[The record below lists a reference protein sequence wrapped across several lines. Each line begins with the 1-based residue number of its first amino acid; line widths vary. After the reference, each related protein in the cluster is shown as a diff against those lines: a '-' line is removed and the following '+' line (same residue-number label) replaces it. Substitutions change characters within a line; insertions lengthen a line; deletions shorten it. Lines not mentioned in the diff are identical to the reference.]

1 MGAQER
7 NLGRYDNVTA
17 ALHPGGKEFLP
28 EGRRRRGNVEIVHAR
43 LVDPS
48 ETKGAHL
55 CHGKFQRTMVNVARD
70 PLEREHRYGRIDRLQ
85 HAAGLRYRNILFWAA
100 GKGDS
105 GAGGAGSGSYDAEE
119 YKVIKML
126 DAAAAA
132 VDLRREAKSLCGER
146 GEFVLTSVLGDEMTF
161 RDTAIKISNQP
172 RAPRFWRAQA
182 GVTRVACEFRM
193 ALKVLADSWFISC
206 LSG

>member
-1 MGAQER
+1 LGVQER
-7 NLGRYDNVTA
+7 NLGRYENVTA

-28 EGRRRRGNVEIVHAR
+28 EGRRRRGNIEIVHAR

-48 ETKGAHL
+48 ETRAAHL
-55 CHGKFQRTMVNVARD
+55 RAGKFQRTMVNVARD

-85 HAAGLRYRNILFWAA
+85 HAAGLRYRNVLFWAA

-105 GAGGAGSGSYDAEE
+105 GASGAGSSSYDAEE
-119 YKVIKML
+119 YKILKML

-146 GEFVLTSVLGDEMTF
+146 GELVLTSVLGDEMSF
-161 RDTAIKISNQP
+161 RDTAIMISQQP
-172 RAPRFWRAQA
+172 GAPRFWRAQA
-182 GVTRVACEFRM
+182 GVTRVAREFRA
-193 ALKVLADSWFISC
+193 ALKVLAEDWFRATA
-206 LSG
+206 